1 MTDATVETFGTDT
14 VPANILGSLV
24 KDHVKIKLNAESLTT
39 LLRSNISCH
48 LNKNLTQ
55 ELMNELTAQ
64 IIESIDYF
72 INKTDDIS

>member
-1 MTDATVETFGTDT
+1 MASITGTDNE
-14 VPANILGSLV
+14 VYLPQKEALKISL
-24 KDHVKIKLNAESLTT
+24 NTESLTT

-48 LNKNLTQ
+48 MNKTLTQ
-55 ELMNELTAQ
+55 ELLEQLTEQ